1 MSIPYGPILVVEDV
15 PNILELLDVTLR
27 FKGYP
32 VVTAK
37 NGEDAL
43 ELINQ
48 EHPALII
55 TDLMMPKLDGFAMI
69 QQLRSNPKTSRLP
82 IIVLSATYVTPE
94 DKEFVM
100 RMGVMRFLEKPVD
113 TEEFLFTVQEVL
125 TAGTA
130 TLPEPLSEGKFF
142 KGYRERLENKLRQKL
157 NQIQRTEYLM
167 STLSADQQA
176 AFQAFLEDAYLQRQ
190 QIQAELDD
198 LYRLMQPYQ
207 SSD

>member
-43 ELINQ
+43 ELVNQ

-69 QQLRSNPKTSRLP
+69 QQLRSNPKTSRIP

-113 TEEFLFTVQEVL
+113 TDEFLFTVQEVL
-125 TAGTA
+125 TARTA
-130 TLPEPLSEGKFF
+130 TMPEPLSEGEFF

-190 QIQAELDD
+190 QIQAELDE

-207 SSD
+207 SSG

>member
-43 ELINQ
+43 ELVNQ

-69 QQLRSNPKTSRLP
+69 QQLRSNPKTSRIP

-113 TEEFLFTVQEVL
+113 TDEFLFTVQEVL

-130 TLPEPLSEGKFF
+130 TMPEPLSEGEFF

-190 QIQAELDD
+190 QIQAELDE

-207 SSD
+207 SSG